1 MSTSGLSYNSLIK
14 ADGSSAWS
22 PEQWQNFGA
31 QGGTIDANTNLVFGA
46 DSLKTGADTGGGFMS
61 FLGSDTAKNAIGI
74 GGLALSG
81 FGAYNTY
88 KAGKQAKK
96 QWEAENARA
105 NEIMAMNREKYNTYK
120 ADKAKLN
127 AGYSGLAA
135 SGIA

>member
-31 QGGTIDANTNLVFGA
+31 QGGTIDANNNLVFGA

-81 FGAYNTY
+81 FGALNTY
-88 KAGKQAKK
+88 KAGNNGKQKML
-96 QWEAENARA
+96 ELMR
-105 NEIMAMNREKYNTYK
+105 
-120 ADKAKLN
+120 
-127 AGYSGLAA
+127 
-135 SGIA
+135 